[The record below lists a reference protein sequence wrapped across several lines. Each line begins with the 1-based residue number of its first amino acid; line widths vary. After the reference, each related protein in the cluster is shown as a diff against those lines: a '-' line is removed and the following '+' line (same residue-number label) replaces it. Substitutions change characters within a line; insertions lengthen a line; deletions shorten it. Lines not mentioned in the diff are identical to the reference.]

1 MNAPACENT
10 HTHLGCIAPINRK
23 ENITKM
29 KKSIYLLLPVLF
41 FLLSSAI
48 MFQTIGASATSGAD
62 NAVQDADSTEA
73 QETTAPTESIPPE
86 NTQSPAQTLYPSQTP
101 QPVQTLQPTPTTV
114 KLKKVTHLRLKRYS
128 TTTVRITWD
137 KTKKAKYYRI
147 YRSRKKNSGYH
158 CIGNTNKNYFM
169 AGKLKNK
176 TTYYFYVQACAKKK
190 KTATDSKPS
199 RKIYVKTKT
208 YSRKT
213 VFAGDSIAKD
223 VIYALPYMH
232 IGGRK
237 KIIADRGL
245 KTSTFYTQRVFD
257 GQNGLQKIISEKP
270 YRVYF
275 MLGMNGV
282 HYTPLKNMIA
292 DYEYMIRQ
300 IQKSSPGTD
309 IVLCAISPVSRAK
322 KAYQPGFWK
331 TPYFNKKLKKLA
343 KRTNTHYFDYTG
355 FLKDSEGYLKAK
367 YAASDGY
374 HWNRSA
380 YAKFAKKVEK
390 FEKSLDK

>member
-1 MNAPACENT
+1 MLRTTGTA
-10 HTHLGCIAPINRK
+10 
-23 ENITKM
+23 
-29 KKSIYLLLPVLF
+29 
-41 FLLSSAI
+41 
-48 MFQTIGASATSGAD
+48 ATSGTN
-62 NAVQDADSTEA
+62 NAVQDTGSAEA
-73 QETTAPTESIPPE
+73 QETAAPTESPTPE
-86 NTQSPAQTLYPSQTP
+86 NTQSPAQTP
-101 QPVQTLQPTPTTV
+101 QPVQTLQPSPAAV
-114 KLKKVTHLRLKRYS
+114 QLKKVTHLRLRRYS
-128 TTTVRITWD
+128 TTAVRITWD

-147 YRSRKKNSGYH
+147 YRSQKKNSGYH
-158 CIGNTNKNYFM
+158 CIGNTKKNYFM

-176 TTYYFYVQACAKKK
+176 TTYYFYVQACTKKK
-190 KTATDSKPS
+190 KSATDSNPS
-199 RKIYVKTKT
+199 RKVHIKTKT

-213 VFAGDSIAKD
+213 IFAGDSIAKD

-232 IGGRK
+232 IGGKK

-245 KTSTFYTQRVFD
+245 KTSTFYTQRVFN
-257 GQNGLQKIISEKP
+257 GQNGLQKVISEKP

-322 KAYQPGFWK
+322 QAYQPGFWK

-380 YAKFAKKVEK
+380 YARFAKKVEK
-390 FEKSLDK
+390 FENSWDKKIEVHEL